1 MHHMLLYRCN
11 PPLSLTP
18 TVVYEPFVKHPG
30 EECYSTSQPLGIIPF
45 QYCTELKMGHAI
57 GGLPLFLP
65 AHVGFSI
72 GETNPNEYF
81 MLQTHYDNP
90 GGQGNI
96 TADIKIDIYYTR
108 NVRKHDGG
116 ILSLGQHIPGS
127 PSILLPQN
135 TIDHRI
141 YGHCSSACTRKMLP
155 PQGIKFVGALL
166 HSHNAGRRLRIQ
178 HFRNNREL
186 PFVLNDD
193 NYQFLFQPIR
203 LMRNEVTIIPGDQV
217 TMRTFIHFLLTSV
230 HPTN

>member
-11 PPLSLTP
+11 PPLPLTP
-18 TVVYEPFVKHPG
+18 TVVYEPFTKHPG

-65 AHVGFSI
+65 AHVGFSV

-96 TADIKIDIYYTR
+96 TSDIKIDIYYTR

-155 PQGIKFVGALL
+155 PDGVKFVGALL

-203 LMRNEVTIIPGDQV
+203 LLRNEVAIMPGDQV
-217 TMRTFIHFLLTSV
+217 TMRKFKYFTHVSTYSSF
-230 HPTN
+230 